1 VDVRLALM
9 ATRRVIGRASRAHAS
24 SKRRARLRIANRQA
38 PKLQRLLKRFDLRV
52 RSYAQR
58 TEGDRLE
65 AFQHSLAALDCARR
79 IAG

>member
-1 VDVRLALM
+1 V
-9 ATRRVIGRASRAHAS
+9 
-24 SKRRARLRIANRQA
+24 
-38 PKLQRLLKRFDLRV
+38 RV

-65 AFQHSLAALDCARR
+65 SFQHSLAALDCARR